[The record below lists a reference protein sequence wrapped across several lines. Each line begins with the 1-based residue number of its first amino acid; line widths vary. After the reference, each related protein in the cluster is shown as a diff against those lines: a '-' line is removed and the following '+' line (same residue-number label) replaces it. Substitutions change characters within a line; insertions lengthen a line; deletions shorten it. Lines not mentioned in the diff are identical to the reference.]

1 MHLENFQGEE
11 EDEGS
16 GEEEE
21 ETGESED
28 SDEEE
33 ESSEEESDENG
44 IDLAAAVVSGG
55 VAGSAVAAG
64 ALAAGLGGGDP
75 ESDGND
81 SDLSDNTRRI
91 KQKERAQRKAAQGVD
106 VVKGTSVKRKSGADM
121 DPRLKSALADAMA
134 NAAGAK
140 IAEKQRQM
148 EELFGSVFESL
159 DSDKG
164 GTLDVDGELL
174 QTMQKL
180 GLEVLLKDLRIA
192 MEQVVQRKH
201 DQVERVGMFQKRLV
215 WDYLFKEEFI
225 KVMVLMS
232 EPEAIKSQKRAE
244 DELFSVFQEFDEDK
258 SGSIDCDELGK
269 AMEKMGRPMTEDQID
284 DLIFQI
290 DTEGEGSINFVDF
303 ASIFGIRATPIDY
316 NATGRAEKLNQ
327 LAEAR
332 GTFRTFDFDNSDSID
347 MVELN
352 AIMLAMG
359 KKLTDDQLH
368 RMMASV
374 DTDGSGEIDF
384 QEFCQLLGIEWD
396 DELGVDL
403 KEIDAFSKANR
414 PKDQKKK
421 QSMIQDENVQVAV
434 SPDEEHAPP
443 GMTIVNDPTG
453 FKFLKFAPNGHLVGI
468 CCNDGTV
475 KIYEIKTNGK
485 ARRVCSLREHTHHA
499 LCMAWSPQSDR
510 VVSVAA
516 DRMLHM
522 WHVKTQTCVQSA
534 KAHSAYVRAVDWSKD
549 GSMIA
554 TCSSDKTV
562 KLWNPITLEQSK
574 LLLGHS
580 NWVRLVRF
588 RADSKRLVSGGDDSY
603 MIVWSVPEGQILQRI
618 TGFTSSISDSCFLLR
633 DEYSLP
639 PLVTSSLNGQVSI
652 WHPDVGLHG
661 FMHYTIIG
669 IEHLYP
675 GPETM
680 RRFIIFEIGR
690 HRHSLKTKPVYG
702 NSFDYEADTDKMMS
716 CSVWD
721 MNEVVRLQ
729 LFEAREGEHVKLMG
743 EFKST
748 HKELLA
754 HHSDGIQQVSHIIP
768 LWCGNDH

>member
-1 MHLENFQGEE
+1 
-11 EDEGS
+11 
-16 GEEEE
+16 
-21 ETGESED
+21 
-28 SDEEE
+28 
-33 ESSEEESDENG
+33 
-44 IDLAAAVVSGG
+44 
-55 VAGSAVAAG
+55 
-64 ALAAGLGGGDP
+64 
-75 ESDGND
+75 
-81 SDLSDNTRRI
+81 
-91 KQKERAQRKAAQGVD
+91 
-106 VVKGTSVKRKSGADM
+106 
-121 DPRLKSALADAMA
+121 
-134 NAAGAK
+134 
-140 IAEKQRQM
+140 
-148 EELFGSVFESL
+148 
-159 DSDKG
+159 
-164 GTLDVDGELL
+164 
-174 QTMQKL
+174 
-180 GLEVLLKDLRIA
+180 
-192 MEQVVQRKH
+192 
-201 DQVERVGMFQKRLV
+201 
-215 WDYLFKEEFI
+215 
-225 KVMVLMS
+225 
-232 EPEAIKSQKRAE
+232 
-244 DELFSVFQEFDEDK
+244 
-258 SGSIDCDELGK
+258 
-269 AMEKMGRPMTEDQID
+269 
-284 DLIFQI
+284 
-290 DTEGEGSINFVDF
+290 
-303 ASIFGIRATPIDY
+303 
-316 NATGRAEKLNQ
+316 
-327 LAEAR
+327 
-332 GTFRTFDFDNSDSID
+332 
-347 MVELN
+347 
-352 AIMLAMG
+352 
-359 KKLTDDQLH
+359 
-368 RMMASV
+368 MMASV

-421 QSMIQDENVQVAV
+421 QSVIQDENVQVAV

-499 LCMAWSPQSDR
+499 LCMAWSPESDR

-754 HHSDGIQQVSHIIP
+754 HHSDGIQQRFNLFSPDEDKLNDGGEHATNLRMKIRFEAFDHNANLNISVEEGKNMKHPEIKGPISTRVTIRTQRGQEYSTGVVINSKTPQWGQVFNFGIGPATHEIEVSVDMIDPNDRIAEELGSFQLRMDKLLSKVCSQQEP
-768 LWCGNDH
+768 LSGWYVVRNDVDRKSRGSVRLKFTWSEAVKEKKSSKTDKYLSFSSQLSSVRGEIGTFFAPRHKIEFLGRTLWQGTCRSCRRTAKRHTVEGRCESDAENSGKQIVVMAQSSDGLLLAWGTELGFIFIVNTDTGDQLAQWRAHFGTVESVCFSPDNTILASCGIDLRPSMAKEQYMLLTPDLQDALPRQSSVVKWDLERWLMMRMKSR